1 MSGGLDGTLD
11 ILLIG
16 NPVAGRG
23 RTVERVREFVGV
35 LETLGH
41 KVEVFLTTKA
51 GDAAERAGSLS
62 PDLDRLVIAGGDGTV
77 NEVLNGL
84 VEPSRTPLLHLP
96 AGTANQLAFHLGL
109 PANPK
114 QLAHILVEGEIRMVD
129 MGKVDGHRFLLQ
141 VSAGFDA
148 MVTEVIHRSR
158 TKTLGY
164 RGYVLP
170 IARAL
175 AGHSPTRVEILI
187 DDEVRVAGTTI
198 MVMKVRNYG
207 RFFVFAED
215 ARLDSGHFDV
225 CVFRDGG
232 IPAICLYAL
241 AGLVRGVARVPG
253 VTRLTAHR
261 IRIESSEPVPVQVDG
276 TYFGT
281 TPVDLELLASHV
293 PVVVPLNRK
302 PSRSSLSP

>member
-1 MSGGLDGTLD
+1 MDVLV
-11 ILLIG
+11 IG

-23 RTVERVREFVGV
+23 RTVERVREFVEV
-35 LETLGH
+35 LESLGH
-41 KVEVFLTTKA
+41 NVEVFLTLKA
-51 GDAAERAGSLS
+51 GDAAERAGSIS
-62 PDLDRLVIAGGDGTV
+62 PGLDRLVIAGGDGTV

-84 VEPSRTPLLHLP
+84 KDPSLTPILHFP
-96 AGTANQLAFHLGL
+96 TGTANQLAFHLGL

-114 QLAHILVEGEIRMVD
+114 HLAHILVEGEIHWVD
-129 MGKVDGHRFLLQ
+129 MGKVDGQRFLLQ

-148 MVTEVIHRSR
+148 LVTEVIHRSR
-158 TKTLGY
+158 TNKLGY

-187 DDEVRVAGTTI
+187 DNEVKVVGTTI

-207 RFFVFAED
+207 RFFVFAEE

-225 CVFRDGG
+225 CVFRDGSIG
-232 IPAICLYAL
+232 SLCLYAF
-241 AGLVRGVARVPG
+241 AGLTRSAARVPG
-253 VTRLTAHR
+253 VTRLTARR

-281 TPVDLELLASHV
+281 TPVELELLASHV
-293 PVVVPLNRK
+293 PVVVPVNRK
-302 PSRSSLSP
+302 PSRSSPSV